1 MTICKYVLDLII
13 DIGNFISIVEIKSGK
28 TITKDFFKGINY
40 FKCIVPDIIINKT
53 ALIYGGE
60 DEYVHKGVHI
70 LPYSKVYIN
79 KV

>member
-1 MTICKYVLDLII
+1 M
-13 DIGNFISIVEIKSGK
+13 GNCISIAEIKSGK

-40 FKCIVPDIIINKT
+40 FKSIVPDIIINKT

-70 LPYSKVYIN
+70 LPYNKVFIN
-79 KV
+79 KL